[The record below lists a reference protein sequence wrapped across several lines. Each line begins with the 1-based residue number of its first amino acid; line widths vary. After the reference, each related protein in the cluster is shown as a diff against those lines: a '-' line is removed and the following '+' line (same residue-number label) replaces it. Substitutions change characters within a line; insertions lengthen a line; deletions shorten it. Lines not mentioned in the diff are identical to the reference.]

1 MKARDLSCWKCGA
14 TLEGV
19 PMPISRLSECL
30 SCRSELHVCR
40 MCEFYDT
47 SVAQDCREPMAE
59 EIKDK
64 TRANF
69 CEHFY
74 PSPELRPDPARAVSA
89 PSAELDAL
97 FGGKATDSGEAPAPE
112 HSAARDTEDLA
123 RQQLEGLFG
132 KPESDS

>member
-1 MKARDLSCWKCGA
+1 MKARDLSCWKCGVA
-14 TLEGV
+14 LEGV

-40 MCEFYDT
+40 MCEFYDPG
-47 SVAQDCREPMAE
+47 VAQDCREPMAE

-74 PSPELRPDPARAVSA
+74 PRPDAFEPASNI
-89 PSAELDAL
+89 PSPPIAELDSL
-97 FGGKATDSGEAPAPE
+97 FGGGPASGAADHQSGLPEADDPA
-112 HSAARDTEDLA
+112 DLA
-123 RQQLEGLFG
+123 RQQLEALFG
-132 KPESDS
+132 KPGSD